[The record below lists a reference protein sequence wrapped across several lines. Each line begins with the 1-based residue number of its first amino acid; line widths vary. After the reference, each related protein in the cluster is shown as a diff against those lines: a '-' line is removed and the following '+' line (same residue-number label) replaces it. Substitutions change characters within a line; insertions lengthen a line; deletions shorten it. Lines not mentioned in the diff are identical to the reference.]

1 MNFGRFF
8 LNSFGGL
15 LRANKYAKPIVE
27 SFEKEF
33 TEASAIVRQAEE
45 ATKKEMIA
53 RLTNPARMQLFLES
67 NPELQSTISGYL
79 PSPDDQGRNE

>member
-27 SFEKEF
+27 NFEKEF
-33 TEASAIVRQAEE
+33 ADASEIVQEAEE
-45 ATKKEMIA
+45 ATKKEMIS
-53 RLTNPARMQLFLES
+53 RLTNRARMELFLES
-67 NPELQSTISGYL
+67 NPDLQSTISGFL
-79 PSPDDQGRNE
+79 PHIENQAGKE